1 VLDRVLSINL
11 LIACAIYLYAAIG
24 VVYGGGRTPRVVS
37 TIMLTVAAAA
47 IVLAYRFA
55 LFLLTLYTT

>member
-1 VLDRVLSINL
+1 L
-11 LIACAIYLYAAIG
+11 LIACAVYLYAAIG
-24 VVYGGGRTPRVVS
+24 AVYGGGPTARVLS
-37 TIMLTVAAAA
+37 TIVLTMAVAA